1 MSEKTAREK
10 DLKTHYNIIHSLKR
24 SNYIRNREVRD
35 KQGNKLKADKEILL
49 NR

>member
-1 MSEKTAREK
+1 MSEKAATEK

-35 KQGNKLKADKEILL
+35 KQGNKLKGIKKY
-49 NR
+49 